1 MPTTIAS
8 VYTINTQTRPLGIEL
23 KTEVV
28 NLRLTPD
35 QKSSI
40 DYAAKQAGMSRT
52 DFMVLAAVERAMDAR
67 YDQVRFVL
75 PKEDFE
81 YLREQVARGR
91 TQEQE
96 DAITRMNEVKLPWE
110 K

>member
-1 MPTTIAS
+1 
-8 VYTINTQTRPLGIEL
+8 
-23 KTEVV
+23 
-28 NLRLTPD
+28 
-35 QKSSI
+35 
-40 DYAAKQAGMSRT
+40 
-52 DFMVLAAVERAMDAR
+52 MVLAAVERAMDAR

-96 DAITRMNEVKLPWE
+96 DAITRMNEVKLHGKSSSATFSNQPRV
-110 K
+110 